1 MDDDAKGVASSLDAA
16 DRYESA
22 EECDEYAEFEDA
34 EQEQEAGL
42 STKPMHKKSFSGSIS
57 GSKAPAG
64 AATPEPASA
73 PEPVPAPA
81 PALVSAA
88 SPPPPPPPPP
98 SPMEIS
104 TLPMAPPVRKQAGT
118 RKQEDT
124 RTDVYSPEEIAE
136 LARCKLHNSDMVLP
150 LNESIL
156 VILEYVAQG
165 RAHAAGFT
173 EGSFLAVMGN
183 SGCGK
188 STFIN
193 YVSGCT
199 MEKMEQEGVS
209 LEEVIGVKSKAE
221 GGRRDAVCAIGHNST
236 TSETVFPQLI
246 HLHED
251 QVDGLEA
258 AGISDGVGSEAPPV
272 PKAETAICD
281 LPGFLETRG
290 CEVSIANA
298 ANIRHILTI
307 ARSSKILFL
316 LNYDD
321 LRANKAQ
328 AFVKSIQQLQ
338 QLFGGLD
345 DLNRKLNSLLV
356 GITHV
361 PDNQTQEKIAKFVV
375 HEAARHGWSLES
387 RHVVLIDPLDNH
399 KQSPRAG
406 DLLEM
411 VSRLDPIDKEQ
422 AATMF
427 STTLTAEDHLFIQ
440 AIARTT
446 KAAVDRQWE
455 LQSTEGIVREA
466 RVILALQGIKHPSI
480 VHLQRDLRAQIRRHI
495 ATTAELVL
503 LVAQNGNAHE
513 RKQVFTHMRILQRS
527 TQFDSLFEG
536 ERDESGESA
545 EDGLG
550 FATKKFNEVRQ
561 QVEDSERALQQ
572 DANRLLGNDW
582 LQLSH
587 KLRSMLVEL
596 QLDEQQD
603 LASLFSLSAGATELP
618 SLAVFTDVL
627 RTRVST
633 RATYIRGYDT
643 TRRPEVPV
651 VPCAGPRLPPQD
663 AGNGSIT
670 AAVKSVLTAPK
681 RAALGRIEA
690 LFESMHTETVL
701 RESKY
706 YCGNLAPLDHFD
718 TQLDDMLVTAIH
730 HAVVAERRRSLKV
743 QILQLVSS
751 EDLYLRQNVKLFEG
765 DDGEGFSQTATK
777 VRELFDQL
785 KSYSSEDF
793 EAVQKEVELVVV
805 RRPIKALTKE
815 LITTAGVKVL
825 DMKTAR
831 VSCDFFK
838 LQKVQRPP
846 ELFPA
851 AYTLQ
856 LATLN
861 FTSSHVSRVCIGAD
875 LLFRKDSSVLDT
887 PAVFTA
893 EILAEVGAFID
904 EVAVAVERRLVQII
918 MSEIGAA
925 CNKRELGN
933 VLDQLL
939 DWLVLLKTTSSPQ
952 YSLACMQIVDS
963 LTEQLGQADTL
974 LEAKNY
980 HKLFTIQRSIRRM
993 QDDLQTH
1000 VDISKLAR
1008 DFTSKVEQHT
1018 SALCT
1023 AAYKEFEQTH
1033 FSVSQ
1038 VEVAVHALKAMES
1051 QGHRDGKRVQQEL
1064 REHFHKKWIEK
1075 TSFVV
1080 DTSKK
1085 RDCNRS
1091 MLSGQAAQLLV
1102 KWQVFAQK
1110 VGGDAYFKTQARS
1123 MFGRIDQELLYFVGK
1138 ELQHLGE
1145 DAAALDVQRDAALQI
1160 IGEFKEF
1167 KQIDISLFNKKGGSI
1182 KFEDSL
1188 RQLRTEPANSC
1199 DTQALET
1206 AYASYLHDYSQ
1217 FINEIVKEAGPSK
1230 RGRPASSWIT
1240 KQKALIK
1247 RLQGGFCKQKRLAG
1261 SQGSWAKVLRDQPA
1275 WAGSFLAAIC
1285 AVWTYLSSEAQ
1296 FKKGDS
1302 DAMLQPHGAQILTV
1316 LRLFGLGSSNS
1327 RLTSNHLAQVGT
1339 GEGKSISLGFLA
1351 ATFALFGFNVH
1362 VTCFSPYLSQRDH
1375 KAFEGLF
1382 EALEVEQFITYLTVD
1397 QLCNT
1402 MMSKELFPDTRS
1414 LMVDYLKGKNSSFL
1428 SGFSVRT
1435 TRTEKRKSLLLIDE
1449 VDVFFGEGFH
1459 GGLFTSCTVL
1469 ADQAFKDL
1477 LRYVWQNKSTLQYS
1491 HGLKV
1496 GDHVE
1501 ARTSGKEWM
1510 KGTVEKVHPKLKVL
1524 RIDMEKAYSWDEV
1537 RTEASQKVIPTVS
1550 EWNTESVDKIM
1561 RMSCIANVLALY
1573 PNLKL
1578 VLRDKV
1584 NKMLVDLNDCFPEDR
1599 YAGQKCV
1606 CRDNKILYEDSKSG
1620 SMTEYQIGFQ
1630 TAFAYLY
1637 YEQRGKI
1644 STEHINASSS
1654 VGMSISTGGLL
1665 YSELPNFFDLKLGL
1679 SGTVE
1684 SLSQQEKDILT
1695 GYRFDQYSY
1704 VPSLYKK
1711 QPLDIRPAEVFEG
1724 NRSAEYFDR
1733 IKREVYDAVRNQ
1745 RACLVVF
1752 DSLDVINEFAKQLQ
1766 RKPIDHPKYSFP
1778 NILSHQMT
1786 AREQDCTIAQAT
1798 RQYAITLVER
1808 VFGRGTDFVCHDS
1821 AVRSHGGVHVVQTF
1835 FADSLAE
1842 EVQIKGRTCRQ
1853 DDPGSYCQLL
1863 FAEDLAAKG
1872 LLERG
1877 ENGSPDLDAYSRYAV
1892 DHPGSQWAEF
1902 LADQREIKDNERSAR
1917 IKSSMQDN
1925 RPKHEAT
1932 LQMATALKKGG
1943 TKQVMLLKEEHP
1955 GLFL

>member
-1 MDDDAKGVASSLDAA
+1 MKI
-16 DRYESA
+16 
-22 EECDEYAEFEDA
+22 
-34 EQEQEAGL
+34 
-42 STKPMHKKSFSGSIS
+42 T
-57 GSKAPAG
+57 
-64 AATPEPASA
+64 T
-73 PEPVPAPA
+73 
-81 PALVSAA
+81 
-88 SPPPPPPPPP
+88 
-98 SPMEIS
+98 
-104 TLPMAPPVRKQAGT
+104 PMAPPART
-118 RKQEDT
+118 QEDT
-124 RTDVYSPEEIAE
+124 STDVYSPEEIAE
-136 LARCKLHNSDMVLP
+136 LAHCKLHNSKVLP

-156 VILEYVAQG
+156 VILEFVAKG

-173 EGSFLAVMGN
+173 EGSFLAVIGN

-199 MEKMEQEGVS
+199 METMEQEGTS
-209 LEEVIGVKSKAE
+209 LEEVIGVKSKAD
-221 GGRRDAVCAIGHNST
+221 GGRRDAVCAIGHNGT

-251 QVDGLEA
+251 HD
-258 AGISDGVGSEAPPV
+258 DGSEAVGITDSVGSAAPV
-272 PKAETAICD
+272 PKETAICD

-307 ARSSKILFL
+307 ARSIKILFL

-345 DLNRKLNSLLV
+345 DLNRKMSSLLV

-361 PDNQTQEKIAKFVV
+361 PENQTQEKIAKFVV

-427 STTLTAEDHLFIQ
+427 STALTAEDNLFIQ
-440 AIARTT
+440 AIAGTT
-446 KAAVDRQWE
+446 KAAVDRHWE
-455 LQSTEGIVREA
+455 LQSIEGIVRESQ
-466 RVILALQGIKHPSI
+466 VILALQGIKHPSI
-480 VHLQRDLRAQIRRHI
+480 ANLQRDLRAQIRRHI
-495 ATTAELVL
+495 ASTAELVV

-513 RKQVFTHMRILQRS
+513 RRQVFTHMRSLQRS
-527 TQFDSLFEG
+527 TQFDPLFED
-536 ERDESGESA
+536 ERDGSGESA
-545 EDGLG
+545 EDSLG
-550 FATKKFNEVRQ
+550 FATRKFNEVRQ

-572 DANRLLGNDW
+572 GANSLLGNDW

-587 KLRSMLVEL
+587 EFRSMLVEL

-603 LASLFSLSAGATELP
+603 LASLFSLSAGATDLP
-618 SLAVFTDVL
+618 SLAVFTMIV
-627 RTRVST
+627 RTR
-633 RATYIRGYDT
+633 AH
-643 TRRPEVPV
+643 
-651 VPCAGPRLPPQD
+651 D
-663 AGNGSIT
+663 AGSGSIT

-681 RAALGRIEA
+681 QAALRRIEA
-690 LFESMHTETVL
+690 LFESMHAETVS

-706 YCGNLAPLDHFD
+706 YCGDLVPLGHFD
-718 TQLDDMLVTAIH
+718 TQLEDMLVTTIH
-730 HAVVAERRRSLKV
+730 HAVVAERRLSLKA

-751 EDLYLRQNVKLFEG
+751 EDLYLRRQLFEG

-777 VRELFDQL
+777 VRELFGQL

-793 EAVQKEVELVVV
+793 KAVQKEVELVVV
-805 RRPIKALTKE
+805 RRPIKALTEE
-815 LITTAGVKVL
+815 LITTAGVQAL

-831 VSCDFFK
+831 ETYDLFK
-838 LQKVQRPP
+838 VKKAQRPP

-851 AYTLQ
+851 AYALQ
-856 LATLN
+856 LVALN
-861 FTSSHVSRVCIGAD
+861 FTSSHVLRACVGAEF
-875 LLFRKDSSVLDT
+875 LFREECPVFLF
-887 PAVFTA
+887 PAASTA
-893 EILAEVGAFID
+893 EILAEVGAFIH
-904 EVAVAVERRLVQII
+904 EVAVAVERRLVQTI
-918 MSEIGAA
+918 MSAIGAA

-933 VLDQLL
+933 VLSQLL
-939 DWLVLLKTTSSPQ
+939 DWLVLLKMTSPPQ
-952 YSLACMQIVDS
+952 YLTGCTQIVDS
-963 LTEQLGQADTL
+963 LTEQLAQADTL

-980 HKLFTIQRSIRRM
+980 HKLFTLQRSIRSM
-993 QDDLQTH
+993 QEHLQAH
-1000 VDISKLAR
+1000 VDISKLTS
-1008 DFTSKVEQHT
+1008 DFTSKVELHT
-1018 SALCT
+1018 SALCA
-1023 AAYKEFEQTH
+1023 AAYKEFEQSH
-1033 FSVSQ
+1033 FSISQ
-1038 VEVAVHALKAMES
+1038 VEAAVHALKAMES
-1051 QGHRDGKRVQQEL
+1051 QGHSDGKRVQEQL
-1064 REHFHKKWIEK
+1064 RQHFRRKWIAN

-1091 MLSGQAAQLLV
+1091 MLSGRAAQLLV
-1102 KWQVFAQK
+1102 KWQVLAQK
-1110 VGGDAYFKTQARS
+1110 VGGDACFKAEARS
-1123 MFGRIDQELLYFVGK
+1123 MFSRIDQELLYFVGK
-1138 ELQHLGE
+1138 ELQQLGE

-1188 RQLRTEPANSC
+1188 RQLRTQPANSC

-1206 AYASYLHDYSQ
+1206 AYASYLRDYSQ

-1230 RGRPASSWIT
+1230 RGWPASSWIT
-1240 KQKALIK
+1240 RQKALIK

-1261 SQGSWAKVLRDQPA
+1261 SKGSWAKVLRDQPA

-1362 VTCFSPYLSQRDH
+1362 VTCFSPHLSQRDH

-1382 EALEVEQFITYLTVD
+1382 RALEVEQFITYLTVD

-1414 LMVDYLKGKNSSFL
+1414 LMVDYLKGKNSSFI
-1428 SGFSVRT
+1428 SGFSSRT

-1449 VDVFFGEGFH
+1449 VDVFFGESFH
-1459 GGLFTSCTVL
+1459 GGIFSSCTVL
-1469 ADQAFKDL
+1469 ADQPFKDL
-1477 LRYVWQNKSTLQYS
+1477 LRYVWQNKSTFQYS
-1491 HGLKV
+1491 K
-1496 GDHVE
+1496 
-1501 ARTSGKEWM
+1501 
-1510 KGTVEKVHPKLKVL
+1510 
-1524 RIDMEKAYSWDEV
+1524 
-1537 RTEASQKVIPTVS
+1537 
-1550 EWNTESVDKIM
+1550 ESVDKIM
-1561 RMSCIANVLALY
+1561 RTSYISNVLALY

-1584 NKMLVDLNDCFPEDR
+1584 DKMLVDLNDCFPGDQ
-1599 YAGQKCV
+1599 YAGRKCV

-1620 SMTEYQIGFQ
+1620 SMTEYQIGFE

-1644 STEHINASSS
+1644 STKHVDASSR
-1654 VGMSISTGGLL
+1654 VGMSVSTGGLL

-1684 SLSQQEKDILT
+1684 SLSQQEKDILSV
-1695 GYRFDQYSY
+1695 YRFDQYSF

-1711 QPLDIRPAEVFEG
+1711 QPLDVRPAEVFEG
-1724 NRSAEYFDR
+1724 DRSAEYFDR
-1733 IKREVYDAVRNQ
+1733 IKREIYDAVRNQ

-1752 DSLDVINEFAKQLQ
+1752 ESLDVINKFAEQLQ

-1778 NILSHQMT
+1778 NILSHQTT
-1786 AREQDCTIAQAT
+1786 AREQNRMIAQAT

-1863 FAEDLAAKG
+1863 FAKDLGAKG
-1872 LLERG
+1872 LIECG
-1877 ENGSPDLDAYSRYAV
+1877 ENGSPDLDAYNRYVVA
-1892 DHPGSQWAEF
+1892 HPGSHWAEF
-1902 LADQREIKDNERSAR
+1902 LADQREIKDNERSTR
-1917 IKSSMQDN
+1917 IKASMQYN

-1932 LQMATALKKGG
+1932 LQMAIALKKGA

-1955 GLFL
+1955 GSFL